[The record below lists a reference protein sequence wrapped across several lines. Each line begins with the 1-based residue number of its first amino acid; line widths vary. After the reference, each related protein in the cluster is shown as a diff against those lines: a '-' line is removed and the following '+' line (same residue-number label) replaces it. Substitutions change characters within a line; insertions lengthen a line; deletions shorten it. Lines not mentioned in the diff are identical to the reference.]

1 MMQAKNES
9 HPGQVKLKSTSGP
22 TDCRMIIP
30 SIRIK
35 WKQEGRFAY
44 EPNETAYS
52 DYMVNYYATKNI
64 RSLQRVQTN
73 HPISYFELDILS
85 CK

>member
-1 MMQAKNES
+1 MATDGDRQLC
-9 HPGQVKLKSTSGP
+9 QVQLKDKFGP

-44 EPNETAYS
+44 EPNETNYS
-52 DYMVNYYATKNI
+52 DYMVNYWATKNI
-64 RSLQRVQTN
+64 RSLQRVQSN
-73 HPISYFELDILS
+73 HAISYYEVDILN

>member
-1 MMQAKNES
+1 MIATGNDKQPS
-9 HPGQVKLKSTSGP
+9 QVRLKETTGP
-22 TDCRMIIP
+22 SDNRMIIP

-35 WKQEGRFAY
+35 WKQEGRFVY

-52 DYMVNYYATKNI
+52 DYMVNYWATKNI

-73 HPISYFELDILS
+73 QPISYFEVDILS